1 MAFEPETKA
10 MFPFEIVPPLKFA
23 DPYNTMVKAD
33 RLSVPEF
40 RVKLFSPDIS
50 SNTGLFVWLLIVTS
64 SPMSGIPAGV
74 QLAASPHC
82 VETDPFHTYDVAFR
96 EAVNVK
102 KNAKKAKRRLF
113 AFIKV

>member
-1 MAFEPETKA
+1 
-10 MFPFEIVPPLKFA
+10 
-23 DPYNTMVKAD
+23 MVKED
-33 RLSVPEF
+33 KLSVPEF

-50 SNTGLFVWLLIVTS
+50 SNTGLFVSLLMVTS

-82 VETDPFHTYDVAFR
+82 VETDPFQTYDVAFND
-96 EAVNVK
+96 AVSVK
-102 KNAKKAKRRLF
+102 KNANKAKRRLF